1 MKNTQ
6 LIFILAVFIMLGLC
20 AFALRQT
27 ASIKATII
35 PASATGQAYAVSG
48 ADTANASFSNGVLSM
63 LNIKAGTYRIIIRG
77 DAPFR
82 EVVKENVTVQEG
94 SIEDLGEIRIEK

>member
-6 LIFILAVFIMLGLC
+6 LFFSLVVLIMFGLC
-20 AFALRQT
+20 AFGVRQT

-48 ADTANASFSNGVLSM
+48 ADTASASFSNGVLSM

-82 EVVKENVTVQEG
+82 EVIKENVTVQEG
-94 SIEDLGEIRIEK
+94 SIANLGEIRIEK